1 MYYVEVTHADFIMV
15 ERATR
20 DPNTF
25 TPPILDCPGIGQD
38 HCSPLERGDFGT
50 RFEWECRPD
59 GAPNCTLYEDE
70 NGFGSLHVDTDVDSW
85 SVIFEHGAT
94 YIITVKGAGDQSGDN
109 DNGGTL
115 ADPKLEIL
123 ELANYDNDT
132 NEFTWSVVA
141 TSTHKAT
148 NNRNIEYEY
157 VVTDFDVQAPWLLRV
172 SSGDTPTGAGTYLI
186 SLHKK

>member
-38 HCSPLERGDFGT
+38 HCSTTDNGD
-50 RFEWECRPD
+50 FEWECRPD

-70 NGFGSLHVDTDVDSW
+70 NGFGSLHEDTDVDSW

-123 ELANYDNDT
+123 ELADYDNDE

-148 NNRNIEYEY
+148 DNRNIEYEY
-157 VVTDFDVQAPWLLRV
+157 VVTDFEVQAPWLLRV

-186 SLHKK
+186 SLRKK